1 MLSRPLDPAD
11 IINIDLTLF
20 CSSYHGDTSA
30 TFILPAVDEIGREFV
45 EATREALELGI
56 SACGPGRE
64 FRGIGRAIEYVR

>member
-20 CSSYHGDTSA
+20 HSSYHGDTSA
-30 TFILPAVDEIGREFV
+30 TFILPEVDEIGRELV

-56 SACGPGRE
+56 SACGPGMK
-64 FRGIGRAIEYVR
+64 FRGIGQAIE